1 MNRSNCLGTLLAAG
15 IVILSAG
22 ITVAADPPAAD
33 PPSATQNTR
42 GSDAR
47 AAAPAEGGDAEST
60 DDRDERFAAFM
71 TGSKLVGR
79 YTVLGKSNG
88 EMPEEEYTI
97 SKCEKLPEANM
108 FRFTARIRYGDT
120 DTELPMDL
128 PVEWAGTT
136 PIITL
141 ENLWI
146 PGLGT
151 FSSRVLIHRNRYAG
165 TWTHGDVGGHLFGI
179 IRRSEE
185 SQEDGTGQ
193 DGDAD

>member
-1 MNRSNCLGTLLAAG
+1 MKRSICLGSLLIAG
-15 IVILSAG
+15 IVIQSGG
-22 ITVAADPPAAD
+22 IAVAADPPAATQD
-33 PPSATQNTR
+33 PR

-47 AAAPAEGGDAEST
+47 AAAPAGPGDAEST

-141 ENLWI
+141 DNLWI

-179 IRRSEE
+179 IRRAEE
-185 SQEDGTGQ
+185 PQEDSTGQ
-193 DGDAD
+193 EGDAN